1 MSFLNS
7 MNITGSALTAERLRM
22 DIALQ
27 NIAHSRT
34 TRTAGTPEGEDAV
47 PYARQQV
54 IFEEQ
59 GVEFGELLRKK
70 RRGTSAGGGVRVTE
84 VVESDRDFIP
94 VYDPDHPDANEEGYV
109 LYPNVNT
116 TEERIDLMEASVAYQ
131 ANLTALGIVKAL
143 ALKSLE
149 IGK

>member
-7 MNITGSALTAERLRM
+7 MNITGSALTAERVRM
-22 DIALQ
+22 DVALQ
-27 NIAHSRT
+27 NIALART
-34 TRTAGTPEGEDAV
+34 TRTAGADGEEPEPYTRKQVVFYERALDFSSLLDAESTKS
-47 PYARQQV
+47 R
-54 IFEEQ
+54 
-59 GVEFGELLRKK
+59 
-70 RRGTSAGGGVRVTE
+70 GGGVRVTE
-84 VVESDRDFIP
+84 IVESERDFIP
-94 VYDPDHPDANEEGYV
+94 VYDPDHPDADEDGYV

-116 TEERIDLMEASVAYQ
+116 TEERIDLMDASNAYE

>member
-1 MSFLNS
+1 

-34 TRTAGTPEGEDAV
+34 TRTAETPEGEDPV

-54 IFEEQ
+54 VFQEQ
-59 GVEFGELLRKK
+59 GVDFSGMLKQK
-70 RRGTSAGGGVRVTE
+70 RRETTGGGVRVVE
-84 VVESDRDFIP
+84 VVESERDFIP

-116 TEERIDLMEASVAYQ
+116 TEERIDLMAASNAYQ
-131 ANLTALGIVKAL
+131 ANLTALGIVKSL
-143 ALKSLE
+143 ALKSLD